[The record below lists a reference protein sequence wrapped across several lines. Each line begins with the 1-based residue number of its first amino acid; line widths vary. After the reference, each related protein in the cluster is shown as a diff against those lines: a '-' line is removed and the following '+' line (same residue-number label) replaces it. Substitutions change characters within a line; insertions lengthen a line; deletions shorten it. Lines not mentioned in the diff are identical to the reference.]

1 MISFKVLARVGEV
14 INASRVTI
22 IGINDDTL
30 QADRG
35 QVILEVTGWCHA
47 WGHSGF
53 SRSHEAVHR
62 CLDVW
67 RAGSKNMLKLISER
81 ASNLYAIFHITATYH

>member
-47 WGHSGF
+47 
-53 SRSHEAVHR
+53 
-62 CLDVW
+62 
-67 RAGSKNMLKLISER
+67 
-81 ASNLYAIFHITATYH
+81 